1 MLNAQR
7 RGSSD
12 MVQRLSGRRHTAPR
26 RTGDRRDRVHLA
38 RRTLAHPGDAC
49 APGTCG
55 RGRPSQGQVFWEAA
69 AYHFP
74 LQASGRPNPPLRAGT
89 PAHPGDA
96 RVPGTRTW
104 FNSNAKRVGHR
115 SGAAFT
121 AEDARASRSNASR
134 FAVHTLVFEVLCALG
149 VSAVRFCGDVI
160 VAYRRETEGPFSAV
174 CVRLRI

>member
-1 MLNAQR
+1 MGR
-7 RGSSD
+7 
-12 MVQRLSGRRHTAPR
+12 RLSGRRHTAKR

-96 RVPGTRTW
+96 RVPGTRTR
-104 FNSNAKRVGHR
+104 FNSSHESAAKRVCHR

-121 AEDARASRSNASR
+121 EEDAILKFSTRPASRR
-134 FAVHTLVFEVLCALG
+134 CVFAVKSIMR
-149 VSAVRFCGDVI
+149 SAKPRIGGACTEARRNRSRRAGYVRAINC
-160 VAYRRETEGPFSAV
+160 
-174 CVRLRI
+174 